1 MTKEELRQHRR
12 EIHDLRTEIY
22 QIIEA
27 KLVMESRA
35 MRTTTR
41 ITDEPRG
48 GNTIHDSMAEL
59 AVRAADKDVEIAR
72 LYVMQDDYAR
82 EVEAE
87 ITRLD
92 KSIERLVMRSYYI
105 ECLPW
110 ETVAKLANYCERRVY
125 EIHGEALAKIK
136 EFS

>member
-1 MTKEELRQHRR
+1 
-12 EIHDLRTEIY
+12 
-22 QIIEA
+22 
-27 KLVMESRA
+27 
-35 MRTTTR
+35 MRVTTT

-48 GNTIHDSMAEL
+48 GSIIHDTMAEMV
-59 AVRAADKDVEIAR
+59 AVIADKDCDVVRLSMLIEQIA
-72 LYVMQDDYAR
+72 A
-82 EVEAE
+82 EVEMA
-87 ITRLD
+87 ITNL
-92 KSIERLVMRSYYI
+92 KAIERYIMRCYYI